1 MEEAAGL
8 FRITAP
14 IRASKE
20 VISRNGVPR
29 GMAITLKPPTSYKA
43 AVLSF
48 WGDGESQV
56 NVRVNVNG
64 LLYAIIPGNTIRV
77 VVLVDSSLELVAENT
92 DVSTDR
98 YHPTIEILSLYW

>member
-20 VISRNGVPR
+20 AISRSGVPR
-29 GMAITLKPPTSYKA
+29 GMSRTLKPSTRYKA

-48 WGDGESQV
+48 WGDGESP
-56 NVRVNVNG
+56 VRVWVNIG
-64 LLYAIIPGNTIRV
+64 GIPYTIIPGNIVRV
-77 VVLVDSSLELVAENT
+77 VVVADSTVELVAENT
-92 DVSTDR
+92 DTTTDR
-98 YHPTIEILSLYW
+98 YHPTIEILSLSW